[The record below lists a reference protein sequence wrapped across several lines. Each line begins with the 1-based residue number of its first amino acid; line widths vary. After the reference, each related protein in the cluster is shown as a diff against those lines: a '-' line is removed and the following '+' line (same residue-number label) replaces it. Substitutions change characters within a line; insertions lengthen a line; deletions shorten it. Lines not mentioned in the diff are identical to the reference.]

1 MSGDHAKKEM
11 ETGEKPTTSH
21 GSTSSEESRTKRKE
35 KKKDSSKRKEKKS
48 SSSHH
53 KEKKEKSSSHKPHRK
68 NDKHKRMRKVVYYE
82 TDTSSTSTSDSD
94 APSVTSKRQERKKY
108 SKIPLHYPRISKHT
122 PLLSVP
128 LGKPPT
134 FDGEDY
140 ARWSDLMR
148 FHLTSLHKSIWDVV
162 EFGVQVPSVGDE
174 NYDEDE
180 VAQIEHFNSQATTIL
195 LASLSREE
203 YNKVQGLKS
212 AKEIWDVLK
221 TAHEGDELTKIT
233 KRETIEGELG
243 RFRLRK
249 GEEPQHM
256 YNRLKTLVNQVRNLG
271 SVKWDDHEMVKVIL
285 RSLIFLNPTQVQLI
299 RGNPRYTKM
308 TPEEV
313 IGNFV
318 SFECMIEGS
327 RKINELDEPTTSEAQ
342 PVAFKA
348 TEEKKEEATPSR
360 QPIDASKLDNEEM
373 ALVIKSFRQILKQRR
388 GKDYKSRSKK
398 VCYKCGKPGH
408 FIAKCPISSDSDRG
422 DDKKGR
428 RKEKKRYYKKKGGD
442 AHVCREWDSDESSSD
457 SSDDEDAANIAVTKG
472 LLFPNVGH
480 KCLMAKDGKK
490 KKVKSNSSTKYE
502 SSSDDNASNE
512 EDSLCS
518 LFANLNIAQKEKLN
532 ELVSAIHEKD
542 DLLDSQEDCLIKEN
556 KKHVKVKK
564 AYALEIEKCEKLSSE
579 LSTCRE
585 MIDNLR
591 HENAS
596 LNAKVDSHV
605 CNVSI
610 PNSRDNNDDL
620 LARIE
625 ELNISLTSIRI
636 ENEKLIAKAKELDV
650 CNATISNLR
659 DKNDILH
666 AKIVELN
673 SCKPSTSIV
682 EHVSICTRCRDVDVN
697 AIHDHMALIK
707 QQNDHIA
714 KLDATIAEHN
724 LENEKFKF
732 ARSMLY
738 NGRRPGIKDGIGFQR
753 GDNVKISAPPKRLS
767 NFVKGKAPMPQ
778 DNEGYILYPVG
789 YPESKIRRIHSR
801 KSHSGPNHAFMYKG
815 ETSSSRQPTRAKLP
829 KKTPSASNEHSLSF
843 KTFDAS
849 YVFTN
854 KSGKVVA
861 KFVGGKHKGTKTCV
875 WVPKVLVSN
884 AKGPKTVWV
893 PKVKN

>member
-35 KKKDSSKRKEKKS
+35 KKKSSSNKGKEKK

-53 KEKKEKSSSHKPHRK
+53 KEKKEKSSSHKPHRSG
-68 NDKHKRMRKVVYYE
+68 DKHKRMRKVVYYE
-82 TDTSSTSTSDSD
+82 TDTSSTSTSGSD
-94 APSVTSKRQERKKY
+94 AASVTSKRQERKKY
-108 SKIPLHYPRISKHT
+108 SKIPLSYPRISKHT

-134 FDGEDY
+134 FDGEYY

-162 EFGVQVPSVGDE
+162 EFGAQVPSVGDE
-174 NYDEDE
+174 DYDEDE
-180 VAQIEHFNSQATTIL
+180 VAQIEHFNSQETTIH

-212 AKEIWDVLK
+212 AKEVWDVLK

-271 SVKWDDHEMVKVIL
+271 SKKWDDHEVVKVIL

-327 RKINELDEPTTSEAQ
+327 RKINELDDPSTSEAQ

-348 TEEKKEEATPSR
+348 TEEKKEESTPNR

-408 FIAKCPISSDSDRG
+408 FIAKCTISSDSDRG
-422 DDKKGR
+422 NDKKGR

-490 KKVKSNSSTKYE
+490 KVKSKSSTKYE
-502 SSSDDNASNE
+502 SSSDDNASDE
-512 EDSLCS
+512 EYNLRS

-542 DLLDSQEDCLIKEN
+542 DLLDSQEDYLIKEN

-591 HENAS
+591 HKNAS
-596 LNAKVDSHV
+596 LNAKVDYHV

-610 PNSRDNNDDL
+610 PNPRDNNDDL

-625 ELNISLTSIRI
+625 ELNISLASLRL
-636 ENEKLIAKAKELDV
+636 ENENLIAKAKDLDV
-650 CNATISNLR
+650 CNATISNLK

-714 KLDATIAEHN
+714 KLDAKIAEHN

-753 GDNVKISAPPKRLS
+753 GDNVKLSAPLKRLS
-767 NFVKGKAPMPQ
+767 NFVKGQAPMPQ
-778 DNEGYILYPVG
+778 DNEGYILYPAG
-789 YPESKIRRIHSR
+789 YPESKIKKIHSR

-829 KKTPSASNEHSLSF
+829 KKRIPNASNDHDISF

-849 YVFTN
+849 YVLTN

-861 KFVGGKHKGTKTCV
+861 KYVGGKHKGSKTCV